1 MAQTQLRL
9 LCNLLQS
16 SRRCDYAVGEA
27 MKLRF
32 PVGTPTVFCH
42 SRQRSRVS
50 RLFGSWTSYQGG
62 VLTLLEAV
70 PGPSV
75 KDNATR
81 RSSSPSSCS
90 APRIRPGESMHTEPS
105 DERISPISAH
115 HSCRLLTT
123 TKSRNRK
130 STFGVYI
137 LIQRSYEP
145 SLRATLVCVIT
156 LRS

>member
-1 MAQTQLRL
+1 MVQVQLHP
-9 LCNLLQS
+9 
-16 SRRCDYAVGEA
+16 RCRMGEA
-27 MKLRF
+27 MKLHF
-32 PVGTPTVFCH
+32 PVGTPTVFGR
-42 SRQRSRVS
+42 SQRRSRVS
-50 RLFGSWTSYQGG
+50 RLFGSWTTYRGG
-62 VLTLLEAV
+62 VLTQLDAV

-90 APRIRPGESMHTEPS
+90 ALRIRPGESMHIEPI

-145 SLRATLVCVIT
+145 SLRATLVCAT
-156 LRS
+156 ALRS